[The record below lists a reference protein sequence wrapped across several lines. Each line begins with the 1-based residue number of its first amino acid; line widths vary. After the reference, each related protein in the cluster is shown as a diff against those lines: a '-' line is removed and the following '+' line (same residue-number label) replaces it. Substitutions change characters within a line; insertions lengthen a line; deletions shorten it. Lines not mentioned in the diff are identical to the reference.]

1 VTRERNVLLLVVGA
15 FALWLGA
22 GDVALNYV
30 RPQVRVL
37 VLLSGAALAL
47 LALLPPNGLLSRTSQ
62 VADDGHGHGGRVG
75 VGWLLAVPP
84 LVLALVAPAPL
95 GANAVRSRLVRPRS
109 AAAVYPAVGRAVGGA
124 VPMSMAEFYARAV
137 RDRQRSLTGV
147 RVRLTGFVGGTTAD
161 GDILL
166 DRFVIYC
173 CAADAEAVEV
183 VVRGLPGT
191 YRKNSWLAVEG
202 RWQQVPYDEA
212 DDSTPV
218 LVATGARPTRRP
230 SPPYEY
236 TVVWTG

>member
-1 VTRERNVLLLVVGA
+1 VNRERNVLLLVVGT

-22 GDVALNYV
+22 GDIALNYV

-47 LALLPPNGLLSRTSQ
+47 LALLPPNGLLSRRG
-62 VADDGHGHGGRVG
+62 APHDDGHGHHGVG

-109 AAAVYPAVGRAVGGA
+109 ATAVYPPVGRAVDGA

-147 RVRLTGFVGGTTAD
+147 TVRLTGFVGGTTAD
-161 GDILL
+161 GNVLL

-183 VVRGLPGT
+183 AVRGLPGT
-191 YRKNSWLAVEG
+191 FGKNTWLAVEG
-202 RWQQVPYDEA
+202 RWQPVPYAAADEA
-212 DDSTPV
+212 TPV
-218 LVATGARPTRRP
+218 LVATGARATRRP

>member
-1 VTRERNVLLLVVGA
+1 VNRERNVLLLVVGA

-47 LALLPPNGLLSRTSQ
+47 LALLPPNGLFSAT
-62 VADDGHGHGGRVG
+62 AHDDGHGHPGVG

-109 AAAVYPAVGRAVGGA
+109 ATAVYPPVGREVNGA

-147 RVRLTGFVGGTTAD
+147 TVRLTGFVGGTTAE
-161 GDILL
+161 GNVLL

-183 VVRGLPGT
+183 AVRGLPGPFE
-191 YRKNSWLAVEG
+191 KNTWLAVEG
-202 RWQQVPYDEA
+202 HWQPVPYADEA
-212 DDSTPV
+212 TPV
-218 LVATGARPTRRP
+218 LVATAARATRRP